1 METANQNFFN
11 KLSLNQK
18 ILALLVIEVFGFIA
32 VALVAFTQVYT
43 VGDETKQ
50 MSSITIPLIESVNSI
65 DENVYKQSIS
75 VKELFITVSQ
85 IVNQDSEKTSFYD
98 KYNQL
103 LSNDTIRT
111 EFLIANQK
119 LKKSIADTESFIK
132 IVNSEAKADIDIISS
147 HQEKLLSELY
157 ELRKI
162 NQIYYRLV
170 VNNLFAEKNIRIL
183 TIDMSDLKEISST
196 EDLLLLQAS
205 KVNTELEEIIFASK
219 SKITY
224 VERIALSYIV
234 ITSLIALLFVVTMVL
249 VIVRMNI
256 SKPLQLLTDSI
267 NRYTPLHKVEEI
279 EDEQNILLRE
289 DELGRMGRS
298 FNRLKKDL
306 WEQGEGLQK
315 AKFDAERANKAKSVF
330 LASASHDL
338 RQPLNA
344 MQMYIAALQS
354 KVKDKEIL
362 RIIEDINSVSI
373 STARLLNALLDVSEL
388 EVGAIKPRHEIFSV
402 NNILISIFQ
411 SFLPLAKDK
420 ELDFRIVPSSLY
432 VRSDPALL
440 ERILGNFMS
449 NAIRYTNKGS
459 VLIGCRKRGD
469 KVSIEVWD
477 TGCGISDDQMSLIY
491 EDFYQVENKERDRGK
506 GLGLGLAL
514 AKRLADSL
522 EHTIDSKS
530 SLGNGSCFSVSVD
543 LAENKA
549 DKNQSE
555 IFLNIMN
562 LSGINILLVED
573 DIDVLKATK
582 QLLESWGCKVK
593 TARNKDEVMNL
604 IKKNPYDNPDIILA
618 DNRLPGDASG
628 IDITYLIQEKL
639 QASIPCVI
647 MTGDVERN
655 HVQSIIDQGFPVL
668 LKPIQPAKFRAMLSH
683 LIQAKEA

>member
-1 METANQNFFN
+1 MEVVKQNLFN
-11 KLSLNQK
+11 RLSLNQK
-18 ILALLVIEVFGFIA
+18 ILALLVVEVFGFIA
-32 VALVAFTQVYT
+32 VMLVAFSQIST
-43 VGDETKQ
+43 VGNETKQ
-50 MSSITIPLIESVNSI
+50 MSSITIPLIESVNTI
-65 DENVYKQSIS
+65 DENVYKQSLS
-75 VKELFITVSQ
+75 VKELFITVSA
-85 IVNQDSEKTSFYD
+85 IVNQDSEKTSYYE

-103 LSNDTIRT
+103 LENDTIRT

-119 LKKSIADTESFIK
+119 LRKSIADTEAFIK
-132 IVNSEAKADIDIISS
+132 IVHSDEIGDIDIISS

-157 ELRKI
+157 ELRKV
-162 NQIYYRLV
+162 NQIYYQLV
-170 VNNLFAEKNIRIL
+170 VNNLFAEKNIDIL
-183 TIDMSDLKEISST
+183 SIHMNDLNEISST
-196 EDLLLLQAS
+196 ENLLLAQAG
-205 KVNTELEEIIFASK
+205 KVNSELEAIIFASK

-224 VERIALSYIV
+224 VERIANSYIV
-234 ITSLIALLFVVTMVL
+234 ITSLIALLFVISMVL

-267 NRYTPLHKVEEI
+267 NRYTPLHKVEEF
-279 EDEQNILLRE
+279 EDEKVILARE

-298 FNRLKKDL
+298 FNRLKQDL
-306 WEQGEGLQK
+306 WEQSEGLQN
-315 AKFDAERANKAKSVF
+315 AKIDAERANKAKSLF

-388 EVGAIKPRHEIFSV
+388 EVGAIKPRFESFSV
-402 NNILISIFQ
+402 NNMLISIFQ

-420 ELDFRIVPSSLY
+420 GLNFRVVPSSLY

-469 KVSIEVWD
+469 KVVIEVWD

-491 EDFYQVENKERDRGK
+491 EDFYQIENKERDRGK

-514 AKRLADSL
+514 AKRLSESL
-522 EHTIDSKS
+522 EHKIVSKS
-530 SLGNGSCFSVSVD
+530 TFGSGSCFSVLVNIGEKTVD
-543 LAENKA
+543 ENQ
-549 DKNQSE
+549 DES
-555 IFLNIMN
+555 FMNIMN
-562 LSGINILLVED
+562 LSGANILLVED
-573 DIDVLKATK
+573 DMDVLKATK

-604 IKKNPYDNPDIILA
+604 IKENPYDNPDIILA

-683 LIQAKEA
+683 LIQA

>member
-1 METANQNFFN
+1 MEIIKQNFFN
-11 KLSLNQK
+11 RLSLNQK
-18 ILALLVIEVFGFIA
+18 ILSLLVIEILGFTA
-32 VALVAFTQVYT
+32 VMLVAFSQIYK
-43 VGDETKQ
+43 VGNETKQ
-50 MSSITIPLIESVNSI
+50 MSSITIPLIESVNTI

-85 IVNQDSEKTSFYD
+85 IVNQDSDEASFYE
-98 KYNQL
+98 KFNQL
-103 LSNDTIRT
+103 LENEDIQTNFLLSNQNLR
-111 EFLIANQK
+111 
-119 LKKSIADTESFIK
+119 KSINDTESFVK
-132 IVNSEAKADIDIISS
+132 RVNEEGIGNRDIILF
-147 HQEKLLSELY
+147 HKEKLLSELY
-157 ELRKI
+157 ELRKV
-162 NQIYYRLV
+162 NQMYYQLV
-170 VNNLFAEKNIRIL
+170 VNNLFAEINLEIL
-183 TIDMSDLKEISST
+183 TIDISDLDEISNT
-196 EDLLLLQAS
+196 ENSLMLQANRVS
-205 KVNTELEEIIFASK
+205 RELEEIINASK
-219 SKITY
+219 AQITY
-224 VERIALSYIV
+224 VERIAISYIV
-234 ITSLIALLFVVTMVL
+234 ITSLIALLFVVSMVL

-267 NRYTPLHKVEEI
+267 NRYSPLHKVEEI
-279 EDEQNILLRE
+279 EDEQNILSRE

-306 WEQGEGLQK
+306 WEQGEGLQT
-315 AKFDAERANKAKSVF
+315 AKLDAERANKAKSVF

-388 EVGAIKPRHEIFSV
+388 EVGAIKPRKEVFSV

-420 ELDFRIVPSSLY
+420 ELDFRVVPSSLY
-432 VRSDPALL
+432 VESDPALL

-449 NAIRYTNKGS
+449 NAIRYTDKGS

-530 SLGNGSCFSVSVD
+530 RLGSGSYFSVNVD

-549 DKNQSE
+549 E
-555 IFLNIMN
+555 INNDEILMNIMN

-604 IKKNPYDNPDIILA
+604 SDEDPYTNPDIILA

-683 LIQAKEA
+683 LIQA

>member
-1 METANQNFFN
+1 METANQILFN

-50 MSSITIPLIESVNSI
+50 MSSITIPLIESVNTI
-65 DENVYKQSIS
+65 DENVYKQSLS
-75 VKELFITVSQ
+75 VKELFITVSA
-85 IVNQDSEKTSFYD
+85 IVNQDSEKTSYYE

-103 LSNDTIRT
+103 LANDTIRT

-132 IVNSEAKADIDIISS
+132 IVNSEASADIDIISS

-170 VNNLFAEKNIRIL
+170 VNNLFAEKNIEIL
-183 TIDMSDLKEISST
+183 TIDINDLHEISST
-196 EDLLLLQAS
+196 EDILLLQAR
-205 KVNTELEEIIFASK
+205 KVNAELEEIIFASK

-224 VERIALSYIV
+224 VERIAVSYIV

-306 WEQGEGLQK
+306 WEQGEGLQN

-530 SLGNGSCFSVSVD
+530 SLGSGSCFSVSVD

-555 IFLNIMN
+555 IFMNIMN

-604 IKKNPYDNPDIILA
+604 IKENPYDNPDIILA
-618 DNRLPGDASG
+618 DNRLPGDSSG

-683 LIQAKEA
+683 LIQA

>member
-1 METANQNFFN
+1 MELVKQNLFN
-11 KLSLNQK
+11 RLSLNQK
-18 ILALLVIEVFGFIA
+18 ILALLVVEVFGFIA
-32 VALVAFTQVYT
+32 VMLVAFSQIST
-43 VGDETKQ
+43 VGNETKQ
-50 MSSITIPLIESVNSI
+50 MSSITIPLIESVNTI
-65 DENVYKQSIS
+65 DENVYKQSLS
-75 VKELFITVSQ
+75 VKELFITVSA
-85 IVNQDSEKTSFYD
+85 IVNQDSEKTSYYE

-103 LSNDTIRT
+103 LENDTIRT

-119 LKKSIADTESFIK
+119 LTKSIADTEAFIK
-132 IVNSEAKADIDIISS
+132 IVNSEEIGDVDIISS

-157 ELRKI
+157 ELRKV
-162 NQIYYRLV
+162 NQIYYQLV
-170 VNNLFAEKNIRIL
+170 VNNLFAEKNIEIL
-183 TIDMSDLKEISST
+183 SIHMNDLNEISST
-196 EDLLLLQAS
+196 GNLLLAQAG
-205 KVNTELEEIIFASK
+205 KVSSELEAIIFASK

-224 VERIALSYIV
+224 VERIANSYIV
-234 ITSLIALLFVVTMVL
+234 ITSLIALLFVVSMVL

-267 NRYTPLHKVEEI
+267 NRYTPLHKVEEF
-279 EDEQNILLRE
+279 EDEKVILARE

-298 FNRLKKDL
+298 FNRLKQDL
-306 WEQGEGLQK
+306 WEQGEGLQN
-315 AKFDAERANKAKSVF
+315 AKIDAERANKAKSLF

-362 RIIEDINSVSI
+362 RIIEDINSVSM

-388 EVGAIKPRHEIFSV
+388 EVGAIKPRFESFSV
-402 NNILISIFQ
+402 NNMLISIFQ

-420 ELDFRIVPSSLY
+420 GLNFRVVPSSLY

-469 KVSIEVWD
+469 KVVIEIWD

-491 EDFYQVENKERDRGK
+491 EDFYQIENKERDRGK

-514 AKRLADSL
+514 AKRLAESL
-522 EHTIDSKS
+522 EHSINSKS
-530 SLGNGSCFSVSVD
+530 TLGAGSCFSVAVD
-543 LAENKA
+543 IAENHTEN
-549 DKNQSE
+549 NQEES
-555 IFLNIMN
+555 FMNIMN
-562 LSGINILLVED
+562 LSGTNILLVED
-573 DIDVLKATK
+573 DMDVLKATK

-593 TARNKDEVMNL
+593 TARNKDEVMNF
-604 IKKNPYDNPDIILA
+604 IKENPYDNPDIILA

-628 IDITYLIQEKL
+628 IDISYLIQEKL

-683 LIQAKEA
+683 LIQA

>member
-1 METANQNFFN
+1 MELIKQNLFN
-11 KLSLNQK
+11 RLSLNQK
-18 ILALLVIEVFGFIA
+18 ILSLLVIEFLGFMA
-32 VALVAFTQVYT
+32 VMLVAFSQIYT
-43 VGDETKQ
+43 VGNETKQ
-50 MSSITIPLIESVNSI
+50 MSSITIPLIESVNTI
-65 DENVYKQSIS
+65 DENVYKQSLS
-75 VKELFITVSQ
+75 VKELFITVNQ
-85 IVNQDSEKTSFYD
+85 IVNQGSEEATFYD
-98 KYNQL
+98 KFNQL
-103 LSNDTIRT
+103 LENEDIQT
-111 EFLIANQK
+111 EFILSNQN
-119 LKKSIADTESFIK
+119 LKQSIADTESFVKRVSNEGIGDK
-132 IVNSEAKADIDIISS
+132 DIIKV
-147 HQEKLLSELY
+147 HKEKLLSELY
-157 ELRKI
+157 ELRKV
-162 NQIYYRLV
+162 NQMYYQLV
-170 VNNLFAEKNIRIL
+170 VDNLFAEINLEIL
-183 TIDMSDLKEISST
+183 TIDITDLDEISAT
-196 EDLLLLQAS
+196 ENNLMLQANRVS
-205 KVNTELEEIIFASK
+205 SELEEIINASK
-219 SKITY
+219 AQITY
-224 VERIALSYIV
+224 VERIAISYIV
-234 ITSLIALLFVVTMVL
+234 ITSLIALLFVISMVL

-279 EDEQNILLRE
+279 EDEQNILSRE

-306 WEQGEGLQK
+306 WEQGEGLQN
-315 AKFDAERANKAKSVF
+315 AKSDAERANKAKSVF

-432 VRSDPALL
+432 VESDPALL

-449 NAIRYTNKGS
+449 NAIRYTDKGS
-459 VLIGCRKRGD
+459 VLIGCRRKGSE
-469 KVSIEVWD
+469 VSIEVWD

-514 AKRLADSL
+514 AKRLSDSL
-522 EHTIDSKS
+522 DHKIDSKS
-530 SLGNGSCFSVSVD
+530 SLGRGSCFSVRVD

-549 DKNQSE
+549 DTNQDE
-555 IFLNIMN
+555 IFMNIMN
-562 LSGINILLVED
+562 LSGINILLIED

-582 QLLESWGCKVK
+582 QLLESWGCNVK

-604 IKKNPYDNPDIILA
+604 IKEDPYKNPDIILA

-639 QASIPCVI
+639 QTSIPCVI
-647 MTGDVERN
+647 MTGDVERS
-655 HVQSIIDQGFPVL
+655 HVQGIIDQGFPVL

-683 LIQAKEA
+683 LIQV

>member
-1 METANQNFFN
+1 MELVKQNLFN
-11 KLSLNQK
+11 RLSLNQK
-18 ILALLVIEVFGFIA
+18 ILALLVVEVFGFIA
-32 VALVAFTQVYT
+32 VMLVAFAQIST
-43 VGDETKQ
+43 VGNETKL
-50 MSSITIPLIESVNSI
+50 MSSITIPLIESVNTI
-65 DENVYKQSIS
+65 DENVYKQSLS
-75 VKELFITVSQ
+75 VKELFITVSA
-85 IVNQDSEKTSFYD
+85 IVNQDSEKTSYYE

-103 LSNDTIRT
+103 LANDTIRT

-119 LKKSIADTESFIK
+119 LKKSIADTEAFIK
-132 IVNSEAKADIDIISS
+132 IVNSEEIGDIDIISS

-157 ELRKI
+157 ELRKV
-162 NQIYYRLV
+162 NQIYYQLV
-170 VNNLFAEKNIRIL
+170 VNNLFAEKNIDIL
-183 TIDMSDLKEISST
+183 SIHMSDLNELSST
-196 EDLLLLQAS
+196 ENLLLAQAG
-205 KVNTELEEIIFASK
+205 KVNSELEAIIFASK

-224 VERIALSYIV
+224 VERIANSYIV
-234 ITSLIALLFVVTMVL
+234 ITSLIALLFVISMVL

-267 NRYTPLHKVEEI
+267 NRYTPLHKVEEF
-279 EDEQNILLRE
+279 EDEKVILARE

-298 FNRLKKDL
+298 FNRLKQDL
-306 WEQGEGLQK
+306 WEQSEGLQN
-315 AKFDAERANKAKSVF
+315 AKIDAERANKAKSLF

-388 EVGAIKPRHEIFSV
+388 EVGAIKPRFESFSV
-402 NNILISIFQ
+402 NNMLISIFQ

-420 ELDFRIVPSSLY
+420 GLNFRVVPSSLY

-469 KVSIEVWD
+469 KVVIEIWD

-491 EDFYQVENKERDRGK
+491 EDFYQIENKERDRGK

-530 SLGNGSCFSVSVD
+530 SLGSGSCFSVSVD

-555 IFLNIMN
+555 IFMNIMN

-604 IKKNPYDNPDIILA
+604 IKENPYNNPDIILA
-618 DNRLPGDASG
+618 DNRLPGDLSG

-639 QASIPCVI
+639 QTSIPCVI

>member
-1 METANQNFFN
+1 MELIKQNLFN
-11 KLSLNQK
+11 RLSLNQK
-18 ILALLVIEVFGFIA
+18 ILSLLVIEFLGFMA
-32 VALVAFTQVYT
+32 VMLVAFSQIYT
-43 VGDETKQ
+43 VGNETKQ
-50 MSSITIPLIESVNSI
+50 MSSITIPLIESVNTI
-65 DENVYKQSIS
+65 DENVYKQSLS
-75 VKELFITVSQ
+75 VKELFITVNQ
-85 IVNQDSEKTSFYD
+85 IVNQGSEEASFYD
-98 KYNQL
+98 KFNQL
-103 LSNDTIRT
+103 LENEDIQT
-111 EFLIANQK
+111 EFILSNQN
-119 LKKSIADTESFIK
+119 LKQSIADTESFVKRVSNEGIGDK
-132 IVNSEAKADIDIISS
+132 DIIKV
-147 HQEKLLSELY
+147 HKEKLLSELY
-157 ELRKI
+157 ELRKV
-162 NQIYYRLV
+162 NQMYYQLV
-170 VNNLFAEKNIRIL
+170 VDNLFAEINLEIL
-183 TIDMSDLKEISST
+183 TIDITDLDEISAT
-196 EDLLLLQAS
+196 ENNLMLQANRVS
-205 KVNTELEEIIFASK
+205 SELEEIINASK
-219 SKITY
+219 AQITY
-224 VERIALSYIV
+224 VERIAISYIV
-234 ITSLIALLFVVTMVL
+234 ITSLIALLFVISMVL

-279 EDEQNILLRE
+279 EDEQNILSRE

-306 WEQGEGLQK
+306 WEQGEGLQN
-315 AKFDAERANKAKSVF
+315 AKSDAERANKAKSVF

-432 VRSDPALL
+432 VESDPALL

-449 NAIRYTNKGS
+449 NAIRYTDKGS
-459 VLIGCRKRGD
+459 VLIGCRRKGSE
-469 KVSIEVWD
+469 VSIEVWD

-514 AKRLADSL
+514 AKRLSDRL
-522 EHTIDSKS
+522 DHKIDSKS
-530 SLGNGSCFSVSVD
+530 SLGRGSCFSVRVD

-549 DKNQSE
+549 DTNQDE
-555 IFLNIMN
+555 IFMNIMN
-562 LSGINILLVED
+562 LSGINILLIED

-582 QLLESWGCKVK
+582 QLLESWGCNVK

-604 IKKNPYDNPDIILA
+604 IKEDPYKNPDIILA

-639 QASIPCVI
+639 QTSIPCVI
-647 MTGDVERN
+647 MTGDVERS
-655 HVQSIIDQGFPVL
+655 HVQGIIDQGFPVL

-683 LIQAKEA
+683 LIQV

>member
-1 METANQNFFN
+1 MEVVKQNLFN
-11 KLSLNQK
+11 RLSLNQK
-18 ILALLVIEVFGFIA
+18 ILALLVVEVFGFIA
-32 VALVAFTQVYT
+32 VMLVAFSQIST
-43 VGDETKQ
+43 VGNETKQ
-50 MSSITIPLIESVNSI
+50 MSSITIPLIESVNTI
-65 DENVYKQSIS
+65 DENVYKQSLS
-75 VKELFITVSQ
+75 VKELFITVSA
-85 IVNQDSEKTSFYD
+85 IVNQDSEKTSYYE

-103 LSNDTIRT
+103 LENDTIRT

-119 LKKSIADTESFIK
+119 LRKSIADTEAFIK
-132 IVNSEAKADIDIISS
+132 IVHSDEIGDIDIISS

-157 ELRKI
+157 ELRKV
-162 NQIYYRLV
+162 NQIYYQLV
-170 VNNLFAEKNIRIL
+170 VNNLFAEKNIDIL
-183 TIDMSDLKEISST
+183 SIHMNDLNEISST
-196 EDLLLLQAS
+196 ENLLLAQAG
-205 KVNTELEEIIFASK
+205 KVNSELEAIIFASK

-224 VERIALSYIV
+224 VERIANSYIV
-234 ITSLIALLFVVTMVL
+234 ITSLIALLFVISMVL

-267 NRYTPLHKVEEI
+267 NRYTPLHKVEEF
-279 EDEQNILLRE
+279 EDEKVILARE

-298 FNRLKKDL
+298 FNRLKQDL
-306 WEQGEGLQK
+306 WEQSEGLQN
-315 AKFDAERANKAKSVF
+315 AKIDADRANKAKSLF

-354 KVKDKEIL
+354 KVKDKEIM

-388 EVGAIKPRHEIFSV
+388 EVGAIKPRFESFSV
-402 NNILISIFQ
+402 NNMLISIFQ

-420 ELDFRIVPSSLY
+420 GLNFRVVPSSLY

-469 KVSIEVWD
+469 KVVIEVWD

-491 EDFYQVENKERDRGK
+491 EDFYQIENKERDRGK

-514 AKRLADSL
+514 AKRLSESL
-522 EHTIDSKS
+522 EHKIVSKS
-530 SLGNGSCFSVSVD
+530 TFGSGSCFSVLVNIGEKTVD
-543 LAENKA
+543 ENQ
-549 DKNQSE
+549 DES
-555 IFLNIMN
+555 FMNIMN
-562 LSGINILLVED
+562 LSGANILLVED
-573 DIDVLKATK
+573 DMDVLKATK

-604 IKKNPYDNPDIILA
+604 IKENPYDNPDIILA

-639 QASIPCVI
+639 QVSIPCVI

-683 LIQAKEA
+683 LIQA

>member
-1 METANQNFFN
+1 MELIKQNLFN
-11 KLSLNQK
+11 RLSLNQK
-18 ILALLVIEVFGFIA
+18 ILSLLIIEFLGFMA
-32 VALVAFTQVYT
+32 VMLVAFSQIYT
-43 VGDETKQ
+43 VGNETKQ
-50 MSSITIPLIESVNSI
+50 MSSITIPLIESVNTI
-65 DENVYKQSIS
+65 DENVYKQSLS
-75 VKELFITVSQ
+75 VKELFITVNQ
-85 IVNQDSEKTSFYD
+85 IVNQGSEEASFYD
-98 KYNQL
+98 KFNQL
-103 LSNDTIRT
+103 LENEDIQT
-111 EFLIANQK
+111 EFILSNQN
-119 LKKSIADTESFIK
+119 LKQSIADTESFVKRVSNEGIGDK
-132 IVNSEAKADIDIISS
+132 DIIKV
-147 HQEKLLSELY
+147 HKEKLLSELY
-157 ELRKI
+157 ELRKV
-162 NQIYYRLV
+162 NQMYYQLV
-170 VNNLFAEKNIRIL
+170 VDNLFAEINLEIL
-183 TIDMSDLKEISST
+183 TIDITDLDEISVT
-196 EDLLLLQAS
+196 ENNLMLQANRVS
-205 KVNTELEEIIFASK
+205 SELEEIINASK
-219 SKITY
+219 AQITY
-224 VERIALSYIV
+224 VERIAISYIV
-234 ITSLIALLFVVTMVL
+234 ITSLIALLFVVSMVL

-279 EDEQNILLRE
+279 EDEQNILSRE

-306 WEQGEGLQK
+306 WEQGEGLQN
-315 AKFDAERANKAKSVF
+315 AKSDAERANKAKSVF

-432 VRSDPALL
+432 VESDPALL

-449 NAIRYTNKGS
+449 NAIRYTDKGS
-459 VLIGCRKRGD
+459 VLIGCRRKGSE
-469 KVSIEVWD
+469 VSIEVWD

-514 AKRLADSL
+514 AKRLSDSL
-522 EHTIDSKS
+522 DHKIDSKS
-530 SLGNGSCFSVSVD
+530 SLGRGSCFSVTVD

-549 DKNQSE
+549 DTSQDE
-555 IFLNIMN
+555 IFMNIMN
-562 LSGINILLVED
+562 LSGINILLIED

-582 QLLESWGCKVK
+582 QLLESWGCNVK

-604 IKKNPYDNPDIILA
+604 IKEDPYKNPDIILA

-639 QASIPCVI
+639 QTSIPCVI
-647 MTGDVERN
+647 MTGDVERS
-655 HVQSIIDQGFPVL
+655 HVQGIIDQGFPVL

-683 LIQAKEA
+683 LIQA

>member
-1 METANQNFFN
+1 MEVVKQNLFN
-11 KLSLNQK
+11 RLSLNQK
-18 ILALLVIEVFGFIA
+18 ILALLVVEVFGFIA
-32 VALVAFTQVYT
+32 VMLVAFSQIST
-43 VGDETKQ
+43 VGNETKQ
-50 MSSITIPLIESVNSI
+50 MSSITIPLIESVNTI
-65 DENVYKQSIS
+65 DENVYKQSLS
-75 VKELFITVSQ
+75 VKELFITVSA
-85 IVNQDSEKTSFYD
+85 IVNQDSEKTSYYE

-103 LSNDTIRT
+103 LENDTIRT

-119 LKKSIADTESFIK
+119 LRKSIADTEAFIK
-132 IVNSEAKADIDIISS
+132 IVHSDEIGDIDIISS

-157 ELRKI
+157 ELRKV
-162 NQIYYRLV
+162 NQIYYQLV
-170 VNNLFAEKNIRIL
+170 VNNLFAEKNIEIL
-183 TIDMSDLKEISST
+183 TIHMNDLNEISST
-196 EDLLLLQAS
+196 ENLLLAQAG
-205 KVNTELEEIIFASK
+205 KVNSELESIIFASK

-224 VERIALSYIV
+224 VERIANSYIV
-234 ITSLIALLFVVTMVL
+234 ITSLIALLFVISMVL

-267 NRYTPLHKVEEI
+267 NRYTPLHKVEEF
-279 EDEQNILLRE
+279 EDEKVILARE

-298 FNRLKKDL
+298 FNRLKQDL
-306 WEQGEGLQK
+306 WEQSEGLQN
-315 AKFDAERANKAKSVF
+315 AKIDADRANKAKSLF

-354 KVKDKEIL
+354 KVKDKEIM

-388 EVGAIKPRHEIFSV
+388 EVGAIKPRFESFSV
-402 NNILISIFQ
+402 NNMLISIFQ

-420 ELDFRIVPSSLY
+420 GLNFRVVPSSLY

-469 KVSIEVWD
+469 KVVIEVWD
-477 TGCGISDDQMSLIY
+477 TGCGISNDQMSLIY
-491 EDFYQVENKERDRGK
+491 EDFYQIENKERDRGK

-514 AKRLADSL
+514 AKRLAESL
-522 EHTIDSKS
+522 EHSINSKS
-530 SLGNGSCFSVSVD
+530 TLGAGSCFSVAVD
-543 LAENKA
+543 IAENNTEN
-549 DKNQSE
+549 NQDES
-555 IFLNIMN
+555 FMNIMN
-562 LSGINILLVED
+562 LSGANILLVED
-573 DIDVLKATK
+573 DMDVLKATK

-604 IKKNPYDNPDIILA
+604 IKENPYDNPDIILA

-683 LIQAKEA
+683 LIQA

>member
-1 METANQNFFN
+1 METANQILFN

-65 DENVYKQSIS
+65 DENVYKQSLS

-85 IVNQDSEKTSFYD
+85 IVNQDSEKMSFYD

-103 LSNDTIRT
+103 LANDTIRT

-132 IVNSEAKADIDIISS
+132 VVNSEASADIDIISS

-170 VNNLFAEKNIRIL
+170 VNNLFAEKNIKIL
-183 TIDMSDLKEISST
+183 TIDMNDLKEISST

-205 KVNTELEEIIFASK
+205 KVNTELEEVIFASK

-306 WEQGEGLQK
+306 WEQGEGLQN

-469 KVSIEVWD
+469 KVSVEVWD

-522 EHTIDSKS
+522 EHTINSKS
-530 SLGNGSCFSVSVD
+530 TLGAGSCFSVSVD

-549 DKNQSE
+549 DKNLDDG
-555 IFLNIMN
+555 FMNIMN
-562 LSGINILLVED
+562 LSGVNVFLVED

-604 IKKNPYDNPDIILA
+604 IKENPYDNPDIILA
-618 DNRLPGDASG
+618 DNRLPGDSSG

-683 LIQAKEA
+683 LIQA

>member
-1 METANQNFFN
+1 MEIANQNFFN
-11 KLSLNQK
+11 RLSLNQK
-18 ILALLVIEVFGFIA
+18 ILSLLVIEVLGFVA

-50 MSSITIPLIESVNSI
+50 MSSITIPLIESVNAI
-65 DENVYKQSIS
+65 DENVYKQSLS

-85 IVNQDSEKTSFYD
+85 IVNQDSEKTSFYE

-103 LSNDTIRT
+103 LANDSIRT

-119 LKKSIADTESFIK
+119 VKKSIANTESFIK
-132 IVNSEAKADIDIISS
+132 VVNSEAKADIAIISS

-170 VNNLFAEKNIRIL
+170 VNNLFAEKNIEIL
-183 TIDMSDLKEISST
+183 TIDANDLKEISYT
-196 EDLLLLQAS
+196 ENLLLVQAG
-205 KVNTELEEIIFASK
+205 KVNAELEEIIFASK

-267 NRYTPLHKVEEI
+267 NRYTPLHKVEEF
-279 EDEQNILLRE
+279 EDEKNILSRE

-298 FNRLKKDL
+298 FNRLKEDL
-306 WEQGEGLQK
+306 WEQGEGLQN
-315 AKFDAERANKAKSVF
+315 AKIDAERANKAKSVF

-388 EVGAIKPRHEIFSV
+388 EVGAIKPRFEIFSV

-420 ELDFRIVPSSLY
+420 ELDFRVVPSSFY

-449 NAIRYTNKGS
+449 NAIRYTDKGS

-469 KVSIEVWD
+469 KVVIEVWD

-491 EDFYQVENKERDRGK
+491 EDFYQIENKERDRGK

-514 AKRLADSL
+514 AKRLAESL

-530 SLGNGSCFSVSVD
+530 TLGNGSCFSVAVD
-543 LAENKA
+543 IAENKI
-549 DKNQSE
+549 DDNQAES
-555 IFLNIMN
+555 FMNIMN
-562 LSGINILLVED
+562 LSGANILLVED
-573 DIDVLKATK
+573 DMDVLKATK
-582 QLLESWGCKVK
+582 QLLESWGCKV
-593 TARNKDEVMNL
+593 
-604 IKKNPYDNPDIILA
+604 IKC
-618 DNRLPGDASG
+618 S
-628 IDITYLIQEKL
+628 
-639 QASIPCVI
+639 S
-647 MTGDVERN
+647 
-655 HVQSIIDQGFPVL
+655 
-668 LKPIQPAKFRAMLSH
+668 
-683 LIQAKEA
+683 

>member
-1 METANQNFFN
+1 METVNQNFFN
-11 KLSLNQK
+11 RLSLNQK

-65 DENVYKQSIS
+65 DENVYKQSLS

-85 IVNQDSEKTSFYD
+85 IVNQDSEKMSFYD

-103 LSNDTIRT
+103 LANDTIRT

-132 IVNSEAKADIDIISS
+132 VVNSEASADIDIISS

-183 TIDMSDLKEISST
+183 TIDMNDLKEISST

-306 WEQGEGLQK
+306 WEQGEGLQN

-491 EDFYQVENKERDRGK
+491 EDFYQIENKERDRGK

-530 SLGNGSCFSVSVD
+530 SLGSGSCFSVSVD

-555 IFLNIMN
+555 IFMNIMN

-604 IKKNPYDNPDIILA
+604 IKENPYNNPDIILA
-618 DNRLPGDASG
+618 DNRLPGDSSG

-639 QASIPCVI
+639 QTSIPCVI

>member
-1 METANQNFFN
+1 MEVVKQNLFN
-11 KLSLNQK
+11 RLSLNQK
-18 ILALLVIEVFGFIA
+18 ILALLVVEVFGFIA
-32 VALVAFTQVYT
+32 VMLVAFSQIST
-43 VGDETKQ
+43 VGNETKK
-50 MSSITIPLIESVNSI
+50 MSSITIPLIESVNTI
-65 DENVYKQSIS
+65 DENVYKQSLS
-75 VKELFITVSQ
+75 VKELFITVSA
-85 IVNQDSEKTSFYD
+85 IVNQDSEKTSFYE

-103 LSNDTIRT
+103 LENDTIRT

-119 LKKSIADTESFIK
+119 LRKSIADTEAFIK
-132 IVNSEAKADIDIISS
+132 IVNSDEIGDIDIISS

-157 ELRKI
+157 ELRKV
-162 NQIYYRLV
+162 NQIYYQLV
-170 VNNLFAEKNIRIL
+170 VNNLFAEKNIDIL
-183 TIDMSDLKEISST
+183 SIHMNDLNEISST
-196 EDLLLLQAS
+196 ENLLLAQAG
-205 KVNTELEEIIFASK
+205 KVNSELEAIIFASK

-224 VERIALSYIV
+224 VERIANSYIV
-234 ITSLIALLFVVTMVL
+234 ITSLIALLFVISMVL

-267 NRYTPLHKVEEI
+267 NRYTPLGKVEEF
-279 EDEQNILLRE
+279 EDEKVILARE

-298 FNRLKKDL
+298 FNRLKQDL
-306 WEQGEGLQK
+306 WEQSEGLQN
-315 AKFDAERANKAKSVF
+315 AKIDAERANKAKSLF

-388 EVGAIKPRHEIFSV
+388 EVGAIKPRFESFSV
-402 NNILISIFQ
+402 NNMLISIFQ

-420 ELDFRIVPSSLY
+420 GLNFRVVPSSLY

-469 KVSIEVWD
+469 KVVIEVWD

-491 EDFYQVENKERDRGK
+491 EDFYQIENKERDRGK

-514 AKRLADSL
+514 AKRLSESL
-522 EHTIDSKS
+522 EHKIVSKS
-530 SLGNGSCFSVSVD
+530 TFGSGSCFSVLVNIGEKTVD
-543 LAENKA
+543 ENQ
-549 DKNQSE
+549 DES
-555 IFLNIMN
+555 FMNIMN
-562 LSGINILLVED
+562 LSGVNILLVED
-573 DIDVLKATK
+573 DMDVLKATK

-604 IKKNPYDNPDIILA
+604 IKENPYDNPDIILA

-655 HVQSIIDQGFPVL
+655 HVQSIIDKGFPVL

-683 LIQAKEA
+683 LIQA

>member
-1 METANQNFFN
+1 MEVVKQNLFN
-11 KLSLNQK
+11 RLSLNQK
-18 ILALLVIEVFGFIA
+18 ILALLVVEVFGFIA
-32 VALVAFTQVYT
+32 VMLVAFSQIST
-43 VGDETKQ
+43 VGNETKQ
-50 MSSITIPLIESVNSI
+50 MSSITIPLIESVNTI
-65 DENVYKQSIS
+65 DENVYKQSLS
-75 VKELFITVSQ
+75 VKELFITVSA
-85 IVNQDSEKTSFYD
+85 IVNQDSEKTSYYE

-103 LSNDTIRT
+103 LENDTIRT

-119 LKKSIADTESFIK
+119 LRKSIADTEAFIK
-132 IVNSEAKADIDIISS
+132 IVHSDEIGDIDIISS

-157 ELRKI
+157 ELRKV
-162 NQIYYRLV
+162 NQIYYQLV
-170 VNNLFAEKNIRIL
+170 VNNLFAEKNIDIL
-183 TIDMSDLKEISST
+183 SIHMNDLNEISST
-196 EDLLLLQAS
+196 ENLLLAQAG
-205 KVNTELEEIIFASK
+205 KVNSELEAIIFASK

-224 VERIALSYIV
+224 VERIANSYIV
-234 ITSLIALLFVVTMVL
+234 ITSLIALLFVISMVL

-267 NRYTPLHKVEEI
+267 NRYTPLHKVEEF
-279 EDEQNILLRE
+279 EDEKVILARE

-298 FNRLKKDL
+298 FNRLKQDL
-306 WEQGEGLQK
+306 WEQSEGLQN
-315 AKFDAERANKAKSVF
+315 AKIDAERANKAKSLF

-388 EVGAIKPRHEIFSV
+388 EVGAIKPRFESFSV
-402 NNILISIFQ
+402 NNMLISIFQ

-420 ELDFRIVPSSLY
+420 GLNFRVVPSSLY

-469 KVSIEVWD
+469 KVVIEVWD

-491 EDFYQVENKERDRGK
+491 EDFYQIENKERDRGK

-514 AKRLADSL
+514 AKRLSESL
-522 EHTIDSKS
+522 EHKIVSKS
-530 SLGNGSCFSVSVD
+530 TFGSGSCFSVLVNIGEKTVD
-543 LAENKA
+543 ENQ
-549 DKNQSE
+549 DES
-555 IFLNIMN
+555 FMNIMN
-562 LSGINILLVED
+562 LSGANILLVED
-573 DIDVLKATK
+573 DMDVLKATK

-604 IKKNPYDNPDIILA
+604 IKENPYDNPDIILA

-628 IDITYLIQEKL
+628 IDISYLIQEKL
-639 QASIPCVI
+639 QVSIPCVI

-683 LIQAKEA
+683 LIQA

>member
-1 METANQNFFN
+1 MEIANQNFFN
-11 KLSLNQK
+11 RLSLNQK
-18 ILALLVIEVFGFIA
+18 ILSLLVIEVLGFVA

-50 MSSITIPLIESVNSI
+50 MSSITIPLIESVNAI
-65 DENVYKQSIS
+65 DENVYKQSLS

-85 IVNQDSEKTSFYD
+85 IVNQDSEKTSFYE

-103 LSNDTIRT
+103 LANDSIRT

-132 IVNSEAKADIDIISS
+132 VVNSEAKADIAIISS

-170 VNNLFAEKNIRIL
+170 VNNLFAEKNIEIL
-183 TIDMSDLKEISST
+183 TIDANDLKEISYT
-196 EDLLLLQAS
+196 ENLLLVQAG
-205 KVNTELEEIIFASK
+205 KVNAELEEIIFASK

-267 NRYTPLHKVEEI
+267 NRYTPLHKVEEF
-279 EDEQNILLRE
+279 EDEKNILSRE

-298 FNRLKKDL
+298 FNRLKEDL
-306 WEQGEGLQK
+306 WEQGEGLQN
-315 AKFDAERANKAKSVF
+315 AKIDAERANKAKSVF

-388 EVGAIKPRHEIFSV
+388 EVGAIKPRFEIFSV

-420 ELDFRIVPSSLY
+420 ELDFRVVPSSFY

-449 NAIRYTNKGS
+449 NAIRYTDKGS

-469 KVSIEVWD
+469 KVVIEVWD

-491 EDFYQVENKERDRGK
+491 EDFYQIENKERDRGK

-514 AKRLADSL
+514 AKRLAESL

-530 SLGNGSCFSVSVD
+530 TLGNGSCFSVAVD
-543 LAENKA
+543 IAENKI
-549 DKNQSE
+549 DDNQAES
-555 IFLNIMN
+555 FMNIMN
-562 LSGINILLVED
+562 LSGANILLVED
-573 DIDVLKATK
+573 DMDVLKATK

-604 IKKNPYDNPDIILA
+604 IKENPYDNPDIILA

-683 LIQAKEA
+683 LIRN

>member
-1 METANQNFFN
+1 MELIKQNLFN
-11 KLSLNQK
+11 RLSLNQK
-18 ILALLVIEVFGFIA
+18 ILSLLVIEFLGFMA
-32 VALVAFTQVYT
+32 VMLVAFSQIYT
-43 VGDETKQ
+43 VGNETKQ
-50 MSSITIPLIESVNSI
+50 MSSITIPLIESVNTI
-65 DENVYKQSIS
+65 DENVYKQSLS
-75 VKELFITVSQ
+75 VKELFITVNQ
-85 IVNQDSEKTSFYD
+85 IVNQGSEEASFYD
-98 KYNQL
+98 KFNQL
-103 LSNDTIRT
+103 LENEDIQT
-111 EFLIANQK
+111 EFILSNQN
-119 LKKSIADTESFIK
+119 LKQSIADTESFVKRVSNEGIGDK
-132 IVNSEAKADIDIISS
+132 DIIKV
-147 HQEKLLSELY
+147 HKEKLLSELY
-157 ELRKI
+157 ELRKV
-162 NQIYYRLV
+162 NQMYYQLV
-170 VNNLFAEKNIRIL
+170 VDNLFAEINLEIL
-183 TIDMSDLKEISST
+183 TIDITDLDEISAT
-196 EDLLLLQAS
+196 ENNLMLQANRVS
-205 KVNTELEEIIFASK
+205 SELEKIINASK
-219 SKITY
+219 AQITY
-224 VERIALSYIV
+224 VERIAISYIV
-234 ITSLIALLFVVTMVL
+234 ITSLIALLFVISMVL

-279 EDEQNILLRE
+279 EDEQNILSRE

-306 WEQGEGLQK
+306 WEQGEGLQN
-315 AKFDAERANKAKSVF
+315 AKSDAERANKAKSVF

-432 VRSDPALL
+432 VESDPALL

-449 NAIRYTNKGS
+449 NAIRYTDKGS
-459 VLIGCRKRGD
+459 VLIGCRRKGSE
-469 KVSIEVWD
+469 VSIEVWD

-514 AKRLADSL
+514 AKRLSDSL
-522 EHTIDSKS
+522 DHKIDSKS
-530 SLGNGSCFSVSVD
+530 SLGRGSCFSVRVD

-549 DKNQSE
+549 DTNQDE
-555 IFLNIMN
+555 IFMNIMN
-562 LSGINILLVED
+562 LSGINILLIED

-582 QLLESWGCKVK
+582 QLLESWGCNVK

-604 IKKNPYDNPDIILA
+604 IKEDPYKNPDIILA

-639 QASIPCVI
+639 QTSIPCVI
-647 MTGDVERN
+647 MTGDVERS
-655 HVQSIIDQGFPVL
+655 HVQGIIDQGFPVL

-683 LIQAKEA
+683 LIQA